1 MNLCFGIEILSRLD
15 QFTVQKCQNWALLK
29 WFYSLFWPS
38 VKLCGRGLWNYSM
51 FWEMHFWVPGK
62 LLSFRKVSC
71 TYKSTSK
78 QAQSKSITVSVSSI
92 LELIIIHCIWNALLF
107 TEIYILSSTFS
118 SQIFQ
123 GFHKIH
129 QHLKQTWIA
138 NADIFIPEI

>member
-1 MNLCFGIEILSRLD
+1 
-15 QFTVQKCQNWALLK
+15 
-29 WFYSLFWPS
+29 
-38 VKLCGRGLWNYSM
+38 M

-138 NADIFIPEI
+138 NAHKDFWKQNMHAKFLFAQMMLKVFLITCILMKINSEVIISLKIT